1 MLPFH
6 PIFAS
11 FPFVL
16 LFVIFITELVAF
28 FGDTNTWR
36 VFSCYLACLLGI
48 FSIATYYTGFYDA
61 ERANITFQVS
71 EEVISQH
78 QASAKLFLMSLI
90 PTVLFSIIRAIK
102 PNEILHWIYTPCLVL
117 SLILGGLTS
126 HRGGELVFKHG
137 ASVDVLPSA
146 VNAQPATV
154 DSSTETTTE
163 TLPATNDTKS
173 NQTHIKKNKK

>member
-11 FPFVL
+11 FPAVL

-61 ERANITFQVS
+61 ERANITFQVP
-71 EEVISQH
+71 EEVISHH

-90 PTVLFSIIRAIK
+90 PTILFSIIRAIK
-102 PNEILHWIYTPCLVL
+102 PNEILHWVYTPCLVL
-117 SLILGGLTS
+117 SLILACLTS

-137 ASVDVLPSA
+137 ASVDVLPTTQT
-146 VNAQPATV
+146 AQPVAVDTPEETISETV
-154 DSSTETTTE
+154 PETTE
-163 TLPATNDTKS
+163 TKVDPKS
-173 NQTHIKKNKK
+173 KKYKK